1 MNQPPHARQ
10 TVLIAVNPKAGSGKG
25 VTLVEEIVRRLES
38 SGFQVI
44 ASQQPDE
51 IVHRARQLAS
61 VGGCRC
67 VLTVGGDGT
76 ASLFA
81 ERLPIGT
88 AIVIV
93 PLGTENLLAKEFGF
107 TTDPADIW
115 QTVTENQVWRM
126 DAGEAN
132 GKLFLIMATAGFDA
146 EVTRVLAEVRK
157 GHIRHWSYAKPI
169 LSVVRSYSYPP
180 IRVRGANPVR
190 GTDQEVEAAWAM
202 AFNVPRYA
210 MGIPFCPRA
219 VVDDGEL
226 DFCLLHRPGL
236 VAGLGYLLK
245 ILLRRSGSVSRT
257 TTGRSAELH
266 WESPTTTPI
275 PFQLDGD
282 FVGYLPVSL
291 SVRQKR
297 VTMLRPSRSATRQEV
312 AERLRHKQPG
322 NENGK

>member
-1 MNQPPHARQ
+1 
-10 TVLIAVNPKAGSGKG
+10 
-25 VTLVEEIVRRLES
+25 
-38 SGFQVI
+38 
-44 ASQQPDE
+44 
-51 IVHRARQLAS
+51 
-61 VGGCRC
+61 
-67 VLTVGGDGT
+67 
-76 ASLFA
+76 
-81 ERLPIGT
+81 
-88 AIVIV
+88 VIV

-107 TTDPADIW
+107 TTDPADIC

-126 DAGEAN
+126 DAGDAN

-169 LSVVRSYSYPP
+169 VSVVRSYSYPP

-210 MGIPFCPRA
+210 LGIPFCPRA

-275 PFQLDGD
+275 PYQLDGD

-291 SVRQKR
+291 RVRKER
-297 VTMLRPSRSATRQEV
+297 VTMLRPTPRSRVGLVLGPAPRSRNGQVLGATPRSRVGLVLGPTPRSRVGLVLGSVAIPARSASKGRP
-312 AERLRHKQPG
+312 AETLCDSAGSRGATSPQTT
-322 NENGK
+322 EE